1 MQEKGKRRISLKL
14 NSRSSSISRSSLLTQ
29 LCIHNSI
36 SSYQSLPPQRRI
48 QGTLAIVVCWIYVVE
63 EVVDYF
69 AMLVRTLL
77 RQQSKGKGKKE
88 KRIKATGKKRENKTH
103 HAQQQSHTTHPWAN
117 SHA

>member
-14 NSRSSSISRSSLLTQ
+14 NSRSSSISGSSLLTQ

-69 AMLVRTLL
+69 AMLVQISLK
-77 RQQSKGKGKKE
+77 QQRE
-88 KRIKATGKKRENKTH
+88 RYRRIEGKREVKGVGVTH

>member
-69 AMLVRTLL
+69 AMLVQISLK
-77 RQQSKGKGKKE
+77 QQRE
-88 KRIKATGKKRENKTH
+88 RYRRIEGKREVKGVGVTH